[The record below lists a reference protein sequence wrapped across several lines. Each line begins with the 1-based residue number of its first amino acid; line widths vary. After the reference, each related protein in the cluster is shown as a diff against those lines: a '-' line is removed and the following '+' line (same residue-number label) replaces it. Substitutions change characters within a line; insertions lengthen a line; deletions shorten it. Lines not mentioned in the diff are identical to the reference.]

1 MPTASAPT
9 AADLLYSVA
18 DGVGQVVFNRPHA
31 RNALTFGMYDQLAT
45 LCAAIPDDG
54 SVRVLVI
61 SGAGGKA
68 FAAGTDISLFRD
80 FKGAED
86 GLAYEAAMET
96 RLGAIEACPIPV
108 IAAISGACTG
118 GGAAIA
124 ACCDIRLGTTDMKF
138 GFPIARTLG
147 NCLSAA
153 SLAKLASLIGPAKV
167 TEIIFTARL
176 IEAQE
181 ALASGLVS
189 ELLPT
194 HEAVQARALA
204 LARDIA
210 GLAPL
215 TLRVTKTL
223 MRRVRLE
230 GPKAQDLDQL
240 ALAYGSADFREG
252 LTSFLAKRPPRW
264 TGR

>member
-1 MPTASAPT
+1 
-9 AADLLYSVA
+9 
-18 DGVGQVVFNRPHA
+18 
-31 RNALTFGMYDQLAT
+31 
-45 LCAAIPDDG
+45 
-54 SVRVLVI
+54 VLVI

-86 GLAYEAAMET
+86 GLAYEAAMEV
-96 RLGAIEACPIPV
+96 RLGAIEACAIPV

-124 ACCDIRLGTTDMKF
+124 ACCDIRIGAADMKF

-153 SLAKLASLIGPAKV
+153 SLAKLSSLIGPAKV
-167 TEIIFTARL
+167 TEVIFTARL

-181 ALASGLVS
+181 ALATGLVS
-189 ELLPT
+189 EVVET
-194 HEAVQARALA
+194 HEAVLARALA
-204 LARDIA
+204 MAGDIA
-210 GLAPL
+210 KLAPV

-223 MRRVRLE
+223 LRRVRLD
-230 GPKAQDLDQL
+230 GAKAHDHDQV

-252 LTSFLAKRPPRW
+252 LKAFLAKRPPQW

>member
-1 MPTASAPT
+1 MMPTSDMQND
-9 AADLLYSVA
+9 DLLYTVA
-18 DGVGQVVFNRPHA
+18 DGVGHVVFNRPRA
-31 RNALTFGMYDQLAT
+31 RNALTFGMYDQLAKY
-45 LCAAIPDDG
+45 CASIPEDG
-54 SVRVLVI
+54 SVRVLVV

-124 ACCDIRLGTTDMKF
+124 ACCDMRIGTADMKF

-153 SLAKLASLIGPAKV
+153 SLAKLTSLLGPAKV
-167 TEIIFTARL
+167 GDMLFTARL
-176 IEAQE
+176 IEAPE
-181 ALASGLVS
+181 ALACGLVS
-189 ELLPT
+189 EVAQT
-194 HEAVQARALA
+194 HDAVLDRALEM
-204 LARDIA
+204 ARDIA
-210 GLAPL
+210 ALAPL

-223 MRRVRLE
+223 LRRVRLD
-230 GPKAQDLDQL
+230 GPKAHDHDQL

-252 LTSFLAKRPPRW
+252 LTAFLAKRPPRW
-264 TGR
+264 TGT